1 MSPDELVVLE
11 LPRPRQEDGALV
23 AHVTVV
29 DGYGNVQ
36 LDAAPG
42 DLGGRLGRAVEV
54 GAGRPA
60 RYLRTFA
67 DAEAGE
73 LLLYEDAAGMLA
85 LAVNGGEAVSE
96 LGGLSPGDE
105 VRLAAS

>member
-1 MSPDELVVLE
+1 TLE
-11 LPRPRQEDGALV
+11 LPRPRRQDGALV
-23 AHVTVV
+23 AHVMIV

-36 LDAAPG
+36 LDATPG

-54 GAGRPA
+54 GEGHSA

-67 DAEAGE
+67 DAEPGE

-85 LAVNGGEAVSE
+85 LAVNGGEAVGA
-96 LGGLSPGDE
+96 LGGPTPGDE
-105 VRLAAS
+105 VRLAPS

>member
-1 MSPDELVVLE
+1 MSPDELVALE

-42 DLGGRLGRAVEV
+42 DLGGQLGRAVEV
-54 GAGRPA
+54 GDGRPA

-73 LLLYEDAAGMLA
+73 LLLYEDPAGVLA
-85 LAVNGGEAVSE
+85 PAVQGGGA
-96 LGGLSPGDE
+96 GGGAGGPGP
-105 VRLAAS
+105 